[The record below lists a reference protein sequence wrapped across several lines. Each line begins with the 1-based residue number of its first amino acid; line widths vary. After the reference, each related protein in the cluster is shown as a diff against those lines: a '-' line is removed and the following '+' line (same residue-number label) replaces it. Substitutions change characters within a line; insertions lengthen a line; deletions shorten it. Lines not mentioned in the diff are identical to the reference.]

1 VKVVFLEEVEG
12 SGRIGEIKD
21 VADGFARNYL
31 LPRRLAAAAT
41 PADIRRAEVLAEKE
55 ARRQAVLDEE
65 AQTVVDKISGALIA
79 ISARV
84 GEQGRLYG
92 SVTAAN
98 IADEVSKLAG
108 RAIEHQQI
116 LLAEPIKELGTREI
130 TVKLTRNVEA
140 TVQVE
145 VASEGAPPEAEAAPV
160 AEAEAEEPA
169 EAKAS
174 AEVEAE
180 TEEAAEAEEEAETEA
195 EEEEETIAKPEAE
208 EETEAEAAAEE
219 ESEEQS

>member
-41 PADIRRAEVLAEKE
+41 PADIRRAEARAEKE

-65 AQTVVDKISGALIA
+65 AQQVVDKISGTLIA

-116 LLAEPIKELGTREI
+116 MLAEPIKELGTREI
-130 TVKLTRNVEA
+130 TVRLTRNVET

-145 VASEGAPPEAEAAPV
+145 VTAEGAPPEAEPAPGAA
-160 AEAEAEEPA
+160 AEAEEPA
-169 EAKAS
+169 EVEAS
-174 AEVEAE
+174 TEIEAEAE
-180 TEEAAEAEEEAETEA
+180 TEEEPATGED
-195 EEEEETIAKPEAE
+195 EETVAEPEAE

-219 ESEEQS
+219 ETEEQS